1 MLQFLEVAGCLS
13 CQFHKSATEGGGAV
27 EAAFVGDVLQSEFW
41 VLLHER
47 QARMPDGLGCM
58 SSLIVVMEDCG
69 KAHFSSGAFPKP
81 QKRHAP
87 RRSGDVGHVGFWG
100 VIILLRARANHP
112 CQNASCEGRFWLVRC
127 VLSRR
132 HGRGSTIVRQTDRR
146 SCVLLRK
153 TRCWD
158 R

>member
-47 QARMPDGLGCM
+47 QAHLLDGLGCM
-58 SSLIVVMEDCG
+58 SSSIVVMEDCD
-69 KAHFSSGAFPKP
+69 KARFSSGAFPKP

-87 RRSGDVGHVGFWG
+87 RRSGDVGHVGEPTWG
-100 VIILLRARANHP
+100 TSVF
-112 CQNASCEGRFWLVRC
+112 G
-127 VLSRR
+127 VL
-132 HGRGSTIVRQTDRR
+132 
-146 SCVLLRK
+146 
-153 TRCWD
+153 
-158 R
+158 

>member
-13 CQFHKSATEGGGAV
+13 CQFHKRATEGGGAV

-69 KAHFSSGAFPKP
+69 KAHFSSGAC
-81 QKRHAP
+81 R
-87 RRSGDVGHVGFWG
+87 
-100 VIILLRARANHP
+100 
-112 CQNASCEGRFWLVRC
+112 
-127 VLSRR
+127 
-132 HGRGSTIVRQTDRR
+132 
-146 SCVLLRK
+146 
-153 TRCWD
+153 
-158 R
+158 

>member
-58 SSLIVVMEDCG
+58 SSSIVVMEDCG
-69 KAHFSSGAFPKP
+69 KARFSSGAFPKP

-87 RRSGDVGHVGFWG
+87 RATWGMSVNRRGARRFLGCYNTSPSTGQSSLSKCILRRKILACPLRSF
-100 VIILLRARANHP
+100 
-112 CQNASCEGRFWLVRC
+112 S
-127 VLSRR
+127 
-132 HGRGSTIVRQTDRR
+132 
-146 SCVLLRK
+146 
-153 TRCWD
+153 
-158 R
+158 